1 MGITNSNKE
10 VNKDHIDCGGTFKVT
25 LSLTAEPNIASNP
38 VDIVLILDRSQS
50 MAGSPIANLKSGAK
64 KFIQII
70 DEATDSSEDGQI
82 GGGSRIGIV
91 SFSNQATQDTQ
102 LITSVEDLETAVQ
115 NLSASGLTNH
125 RDAFTK
131 ALDLFD
137 PASTNEK
144 IMVMF
149 TDGRTTTGG
158 DAAPVAAAA
167 KAQGVSI
174 YVIGLSGNGGIDE
187 DALKDWASDPD
198 SAYVAITPSDEELED
213 LFEDLAENISKPG
226 AAGIVVVDKVAECF
240 RIVSVDSP
248 AKGTAALLDSRT
260 VQWKIAQLG
269 VHQSEGAALEFTA
282 EHVGPCSGLTEVNES
297 VSYTDDDHNVV
308 HFPSPKIRVDCDMT
322 ICPEACPEPTDVTI
336 DGCEDTVEYNVGELG
351 LDSPGRILQLDVTLK
366 NVCPHR
372 RVALAAI
379 LNEVDDKGIEHK
391 RGLKTI
397 TVPAHDRPECRDVTV
412 RCIRFVLPED
422 LAVSGDPDS
431 ICNRRK
437 FKARFIAH
445 YIDNDFECCCEVTV

>member
-1 MGITNSNKE
+1 M
-10 VNKDHIDCGGTFKVT
+10 
-25 LSLTAEPNIASNP
+25 
-38 VDIVLILDRSQS
+38 
-50 MAGSPIANLKSGAK
+50 
-64 KFIQII
+64 
-70 DEATDSSEDGQI
+70 
-82 GGGSRIGIV
+82 
-91 SFSNQATQDTQ
+91 
-102 LITSVEDLETAVQ
+102 
-115 NLSASGLTNH
+115 
-125 RDAFTK
+125 
-131 ALDLFD
+131 
-137 PASTNEK
+137 
-144 IMVMF
+144 
-149 TDGRTTTGG
+149 
-158 DAAPVAAAA
+158 
-167 KAQGVSI
+167 
-174 YVIGLSGNGGIDE
+174 
-187 DALKDWASDPD
+187 
-198 SAYVAITPSDEELED
+198 
-213 LFEDLAENISKPG
+213 
-226 AAGIVVVDKVAECF
+226 
-240 RIVSVDSP
+240 DSP

-269 VHQSEGAALEFTA
+269 VHQSEGAALELTA

-322 ICPEACPEPTDVTI
+322 ICPEACPEPT
-336 DGCEDTVEYNVGELG
+336 
-351 LDSPGRILQLDVTLK
+351 DVTLK

-422 LAVSGDPDS
+422 LDVSGDPDS
-431 ICNRRK
+431 ICNQRK